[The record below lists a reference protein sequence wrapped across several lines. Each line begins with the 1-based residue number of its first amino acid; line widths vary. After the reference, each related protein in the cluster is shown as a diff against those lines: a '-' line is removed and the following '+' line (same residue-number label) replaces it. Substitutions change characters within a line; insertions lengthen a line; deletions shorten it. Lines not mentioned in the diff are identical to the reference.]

1 MKNRKAPAFRKTVS
15 VLVLI
20 AFSLSLSFGKAND
33 KEQISFRFELIDKAF
48 VLNNYLNT
56 VPSSKFSEVFID
68 SASWWNFETINSTLL
83 LMDSFYKN
91 DTKENERILVNCL
104 AGTLLQ
110 NKGYNNS
117 IDSLELLLVVS
128 ERYMSFAQINRKRAN
143 FFGEIS
149 DAWCSYVANQLT
161 ELSKSNSSLK
171 HSFKF
176 QYVAQHSRNLMYPPN
191 ISYTNSEKVILNLT
205 EGNLIICGIATGK
218 ALHFQLKQL
227 VSFLYFFYSQPLYTV
242 VFVSFKNILKNL
254 TNEKVSTFIFIRLA
268 FMLIYP
274 SCYL

>member
-205 EGNLIICGIATGK
+205 EGNFDYLWNRYWKGTSFSVKAVSIIPLFFLFTTFVYGCICIFQK
-218 ALHFQLKQL
+218 HFKK
-227 VSFLYFFYSQPLYTV
+227 S
-242 VFVSFKNILKNL
+242 N
-254 TNEKVSTFIFIRLA
+254 
-268 FMLIYP
+268 
-274 SCYL
+274 

>member
-1 MKNRKAPAFRKTVS
+1 MKNIKAPAFRKAVS

-33 KEQISFRFELIDKAF
+33 SEQISFRFELIDKAF
-48 VLNNYLNT
+48 ALNNYLNT
-56 VPSSKFSEVFID
+56 VHSSKFCEVFID

-91 DTKENERILVNCL
+91 DPKENERILVNCL

-128 ERYMSFAQINRKRAN
+128 ERYMSFAQANRKRAN
-143 FFGEIS
+143 FFGEVS

-161 ELSKSNSSLK
+161 ELSKANSSLK

-176 QYVAQHSRNLMYPPN
+176 QYVAQHSRNLMYKPN

-205 EGNLIICGIATGK
+205 EGNFDYLWNRYWKGTSSLFKAASIIP
-218 ALHFQLKQL
+218 LL
-227 VSFLYFFYSQPLYTV
+227 FLFT
-242 VFVSFKNILKNL
+242 
-254 TNEKVSTFIFIRLA
+254 IFIYGCICI
-268 FMLIYP
+268 FQKHFKK
-274 SCYL
+274 SN